1 MTYGVIG
8 TGGIGGYY
16 GGLLAK
22 AGEEVYFLFHSD
34 YEYVRENGLRVDS
47 VDGDYHLPRVNA
59 YRNTTDMPRCDVV
72 LVGLKTTNNHLLKDL
87 LPPILKPDTLVILIQ
102 NGLGVEDDVRKD
114 FPSLNL
120 AGGLAFICSQK
131 TGPGYVTHLDYG
143 KLILAADNPEAE
155 AIVKAAVEDMGKA
168 EIKVEYASDL
178 LSARWRKLVWNIPYN
193 GSTVVLNTSTE
204 ALMANPVTESLMY
217 DLMMEVI
224 RAANACGIKH
234 PIEESFAR
242 RMLDMTRVM
251 TPYSPSM
258 KLDYDNHR
266 PLEVEYIYSR
276 PVEVARRHGF
286 EMSRVSMLERQLRF
300 LE

>member
-1 MTYGVIG
+1 MQYAVIG

-22 AGEEVYFLFHSD
+22 AGREVHFLFHSD
-34 YEYVRENGLRVDS
+34 YEQVREKGLRVDS
-47 VDGDYHLPRVNA
+47 KDGDYHLPQVNA
-59 YRNTTDMPRCDVV
+59 YRSTADMPACDVV

-102 NGLGVEDDVRKD
+102 NGLGVEADVRKD
-114 FPSLNL
+114 FPTLNL

-131 TGPGYVTHLDYG
+131 TGPGHITHLDYG
-143 KLILAADNPEAE
+143 KLTLGADNPEAE
-155 AIVKAAVEDMGKA
+155 DRVRVVLEEMAAAG
-168 EIKVEYASDL
+168 IQTEYAPDL
-178 LSARWRKLVWNIPYN
+178 LSARWRKLVWNVPYN

-204 ALMANPVTESLMY
+204 ALMTNPDTESLMY

-224 RAANACGIKH
+224 QGANACCIRY

-242 RMLDMTRVM
+242 QMLDMTRVM

-258 KLDYDNHR
+258 KLDYDHGR
-266 PLEVEYIYSR
+266 PLEIEYIYSR
-276 PVEVARRHGF
+276 PVEMARQHGF
-286 EMSRVSMLERQLRF
+286 EMSRVAMLERQLRF
-300 LE
+300 LA